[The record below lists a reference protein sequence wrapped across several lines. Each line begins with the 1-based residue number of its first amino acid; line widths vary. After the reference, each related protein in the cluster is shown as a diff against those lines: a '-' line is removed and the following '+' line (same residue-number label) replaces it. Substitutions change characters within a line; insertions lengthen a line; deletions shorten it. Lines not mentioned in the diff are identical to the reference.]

1 MSVYYDN
8 LIERVKNFKEDQKEE
23 FIGLMVDIID
33 SLKDYVHKGQLNG
46 KKNLAKP
53 NLDKLS
59 YFLTICGKSI
69 YKSAELE
76 YKDVQTEVCLV
87 PGYQEIIRKR
97 EALGEDN
104 GFIERSE

>member
-1 MSVYYDN
+1 M
-8 LIERVKNFKEDQKEE
+8 
-23 FIGLMVDIID
+23 
-33 SLKDYVHKGQLNG
+33 DYVHKGQLNG

-59 YFLTICGKSI
+59 YLLTFCGKSI

-87 PGYQEIIRKR
+87 PGY
-97 EALGEDN
+97 
-104 GFIERSE
+104 